1 MCITDVMRAMGKIL
15 QINFNYDIPFEHLS
29 DASLARK
36 MAQPIAEVEGL
47 KWKVWLHN
55 PEEKSLG
62 GIYLFEDEASVK
74 AYLDSEGAKMASSSR
89 LSNLSFKVFD
99 VLLEHSKVTR
109 APL

>member
-1 MCITDVMRAMGKIL
+1 MREMGKIL
-15 QINFNYDIPFEHLS
+15 QINFDYDIPFEHLS

-36 MAQPIAEVEGL
+36 VAQPIAEVKGL

-55 PEEKSLG
+55 AEEKSLG

-74 AYLDSEGAKMASSSR
+74 AYIDSEVAKMASSSR
-89 LSNLSFKVFD
+89 LSNLSVKAFD
-99 VLLEHSKVTR
+99 VLLDHSKVTR